1 MIDKSKM
8 SVDEILL
15 EKGLLNIEQLKKVW
29 GIQRETGK
37 KIEDILLELQLVTQS
52 DLVNANASMMEMEF
66 VDLSKFD
73 FSDYSIPTLI
83 SESMASRYCM
93 IPIERNGDTLIVA
106 MKDPTDIFAAD
117 DVRLT
122 TGLDITPVFADA
134 KHIENLIS
142 KIFAKSV
149 NDSDSQSVSSAGT
162 VSEDSSQANPVN
174 PSYEKVTAET
184 AAAEIPNNHDYDGF
198 LQYQNNFSTDEKIEY
213 NFDDNNLNN
222 PSLVNKT
229 SNEIEAISDTLISN
243 EVENASSI
251 SNASYDNNNYNNSEV
266 AGSGTISNE
275 ESFSSDK
282 QFKVGKTDSVFIS
295 DDSEYKPSLF
305 KERLGK
311 QLVRAGVITQEQLD
325 SALDIQTRTGKRLG
339 EILAKEGYIKKKVLY
354 EFLEKQ
360 MGIPHVDLENAN
372 IPGNIISAV
381 DESIARRHKLVPVE
395 KDNST
400 LKVAMSDPMNIFSV
414 DDLRLATGMEIIP
427 LLADEDQIVAIL
439 NSHYEKVSKATV
451 SSDKKADSKEPQK
464 VTVDLE
470 EEIKKVNE
478 EINVEINEEI
488 EEEDDIIAI
497 SDVDNAPIVRMV
509 NIVFNKAVA
518 SHASDIHIEPYE
530 DCVMIRFR
538 VDGQLIEIMKYDK
551 KVLPSLVARIKII
564 SGLNIAEKRVPQ
576 DGRISMKIDNSAYD
590 MRVSVLPTMFGE
602 KIVIRIADKD
612 GFNVSK
618 KDLGFFE
625 DDMEKFD
632 SILSHPHGIVLVT
645 GPTGSGK
652 STTLYTAL
660 KELCKPNVNIMTVED
675 PVESTIRGINQVQ
688 VNVKAGLTFAAALRS
703 FLRQDPDII
712 MLGEIRDGETAEIAI
727 RAAITGHLVL
737 STLHTNDAP
746 SSVTR
751 IIDMGIEPFLTSSS
765 VVGIIAQ
772 RLVRKLCPKCKEEY
786 TPTLAERQ
794 ALEIGED
801 EEVKIFNKKGC
812 PNCNNTGYRGR
823 IAIYEIMTINSEI
836 RDLIAKNVT
845 SDTIK
850 EAALKNGMKT
860 LRSNCARLVLSGV
873 STVEEM
879 FRVTYSKE

>member
-8 SVDEILL
+8 SIDEILL

-52 DLVNANASMMEMEF
+52 DLVNASASMMEMEF
-66 VDLSKFD
+66 VDLSNFD
-73 FSDYSIPTLI
+73 FSDYSVPTLI
-83 SESMASRYCM
+83 SESMATRYCM
-93 IPIERNGDTLIVA
+93 IPIEKNGDTLIVA
-106 MKDPTDIFAAD
+106 MKDPTDIFATD

-122 TGLDITPVFADA
+122 TGLEIKPVFADA

-142 KIFAKSV
+142 KIFVKSM
-149 NDSDSQSVSSAGT
+149 SQSDADT
-162 VSEDSSQANPVN
+162 VDQINEDTNSEIAA
-174 PSYEKVTAET
+174 TAAT
-184 AAAEIPNNHDYDGF
+184 VAAEIPNNHDYDGF
-198 LQYQNNFSTDEKIEY
+198 MQYSNDYTSGEKIEY
-213 NFDDNNLNN
+213 NFDDND
-222 PSLVNKT
+222 
-229 SNEIEAISDTLISN
+229 SNSN
-243 EVENASSI
+243 NASMVNNTNGNFG
-251 SNASYDNNNYNNSEV
+251 SNSDINNSEV
-266 AGSGTISNE
+266 KNPT
-275 ESFSSDK
+275 
-282 QFKVGKTDSVFIS
+282 FI
-295 DDSEYKPSLF
+295 DNDSEYKPSLF

-311 QLVRAGVITQEQLD
+311 QLVRAGVITQAQLD
-325 SALDIQTRTGKRLG
+325 SALDIQTRTGSRLG
-339 EILAKEGYIKKKVLY
+339 EILAKEGFIKKKVLY

-360 MGIPHVDLENAN
+360 MGIPHVDLENAD
-372 IPGNIISAV
+372 IPGDIVAIV
-381 DESIARRHKLVPVE
+381 DENIARRHKLVPVE
-395 KDNST
+395 KDNNL

-414 DDLRLATGMEIIP
+414 DDLRLVTGMEIIP
-427 LLADEDQIVAIL
+427 LLADEEQIVTIL
-439 NSHYEKVSKATV
+439 NGYYEKVAKSVPATQ
-451 SSDKKADSKEPQK
+451 DKKTDVKEPQK
-464 VTVDLE
+464 VALDLE

-478 EINVEINEEI
+478 EINVEINEEH
-488 EEEDDIIAI
+488 EQEDDIIEI

-538 VDGQLIEIMKYDK
+538 VDGQLLEIMKYDK

-602 KIVIRIADKD
+602 KIVIRIADKE
-612 GFNVSK
+612 GFNVTK
-618 KDLGFFE
+618 KDLGFF
-625 DDMEKFD
+625 DDDLEKFD
-632 SILSHPHGIVLVT
+632 SILSHPHGVVLVT

-675 PVESTIRGINQVQ
+675 PVESTVRGVNQVQ

-712 MLGEIRDGETAEIAI
+712 MVGEIRDGETAEIAI

-746 SSVTR
+746 STVTR
-751 IIDMGIEPFLTSSS
+751 LIDMGIEPFLASSS

-772 RLVRKLCPKCKEEY
+772 RLVRRLCPKCKEEY
-786 TPTLAERQ
+786 TPTLSDRQ
-794 ALEIGED
+794 GLEIGED
-801 EEVKIFNKKGC
+801 EDVKIYTKKGC

-836 RDLIAKNVT
+836 RDLVAKNVT

-850 EAALKNGMKT
+850 AAAIKSGMKT
-860 LRSNCARLVLSGV
+860 LRANCARLVLSGV
-873 STVEEM
+873 TTVDEM
-879 FRVTYSKE
+879 VRVTYSKE

>member
-8 SVDEILL
+8 SIDEILL

-37 KIEDILLELQLVTQS
+37 KIEDILLELQLVTQN
-52 DLVNANASMMEMEF
+52 DLVNASASMMEMEF
-66 VDLSKFD
+66 VDLTNFD
-73 FSDYSIPTLI
+73 FSDYSVPTLI
-83 SESMASRYCM
+83 GESMATRYCM
-93 IPIERNGDTLIVA
+93 IPIEKNGDTLIVA
-106 MKDPTDIFAAD
+106 MKDPTDIFATD

-122 TGLDITPVFADA
+122 TGLDIKPVFADA
-134 KHIENLIS
+134 KCIENLIS
-142 KIFAKSV
+142 KIFAKSMIQS
-149 NDSDSQSVSSAGT
+149 NDETFDQMNDDAK
-162 VSEDSSQANPVN
+162 SEIA
-174 PSYEKVTAET
+174 AT
-184 AAAEIPNNHDYDGF
+184 AASVVPEIPNNHDYDGF
-198 LQYQNNFSTDEKIEY
+198 MQYSNNYTSDEKIEY
-213 NFDDNNLNN
+213 NFDDNDYKSDNSMLENN
-222 PSLVNKT
+222 TNNDFEVDSDIN
-229 SNEIEAISDTLISN
+229 SNEIISQT
-243 EVENASSI
+243 E
-251 SNASYDNNNYNNSEV
+251 ASYTTDN
-266 AGSGTISNE
+266 
-275 ESFSSDK
+275 
-282 QFKVGKTDSVFIS
+282 QFKVGNTGPTFI
-295 DDSEYKPSLF
+295 DNDSEYKPSLF

-311 QLVRAGVITQEQLD
+311 QLVRAGVITQAQLD
-325 SALDIQTRTGKRLG
+325 SALDIQTKTGSRLG

-360 MGIPHVDLENAN
+360 MGIPHVDLENAS
-372 IPGNIISAV
+372 IPGEIIALV

-395 KDNST
+395 KDNSI

-427 LLADEDQIVAIL
+427 LLADEEQIVTIL
-439 NSHYEKVSKATV
+439 NSYYEEVAKSAPATQ
-451 SSDKKADSKEPQK
+451 DKKTDAKEPQK
-464 VTVDLE
+464 VVMDLE

-478 EINVEINEEI
+478 EINVEINEEQ
-488 EEEDDIIAI
+488 EQEDDIIEI

-538 VDGQLIEIMKYDK
+538 VDGQLLEIMKYDR

-612 GFNVSK
+612 GFNVTK
-618 KDLGFFE
+618 KDLGFF
-625 DDMEKFD
+625 DDDLEKFD
-632 SILSHPHGIVLVT
+632 SILSHPHGVVLVT

-675 PVESTIRGINQVQ
+675 PVESTVRGVNQVQ

-712 MLGEIRDGETAEIAI
+712 MVGEIRDGETAEIAI

-746 SSVTR
+746 STVTR
-751 IIDMGIEPFLTSSS
+751 LIDMGIEPFLASSS

-772 RLVRKLCPKCKEEY
+772 RLVRRLCPKCKEEY
-786 TPTLAERQ
+786 TPTLSDRQ
-794 ALEIGED
+794 GLEIGED
-801 EEVKIFNKKGC
+801 EDVKIYTKKGC

-823 IAIYEIMTINSEI
+823 IAIYEIMTIDNEI

-850 EAALKNGMKT
+850 AAAIKGGMKT
-860 LRSNCARLVLSGV
+860 LRANCARLVLSGV
-873 STVEEM
+873 TTVDEM
-879 FRVTYSKE
+879 IRVTYSKE